1 MLQVMGDSGG
11 AAAAALLKDPVP
23 GTRQAAAEA
32 LNAMGKFISF
42 KYIDEIAAL
51 LTDTDKDVRKAAAGA
66 IKGMGEDGL
75 RLSRKARSARD
86 RTIRTFH
93 IRVRSKFCQS
103 SVHFD
108 RKLKNSG
115 FLNHCSTFSKVKL
128 INTSILFEKF
138 R

>member
-1 MLQVMGDSGG
+1 MGDSGG

-32 LNAMGKFISF
+32 LNAMGKFISS

-86 RTIRTFH
+86 RTIRIFH
-93 IRVRSKFCQS
+93 IRVRSKFFQ
-103 SVHFD
+103 FFF
-108 RKLKNSG
+108 NSG
-115 FLNHCSTFSKVKL
+115 IFARKFK
-128 INTSILFEKF
+128 KF
-138 R
+138 RIIFFQHFRKY